1 MKPTNRYKT
10 KLHIPSPRPSML
22 GMHEDLLKIDA
33 IVSEGTSWPLST
45 VEKCIIVSE
54 DHRFF
59 KHIGVDWIG
68 LLRETLRFLQRKRVR
83 GASTIEMQLIRT
95 VSHRYER
102 SIRRK
107 IREIFLSICL
117 QFRYSKLEIL
127 RAYLNIAFFG
137 TNLIGLKKSS
147 REVFNKIPEAL
158 TLNESLE
165 TAAMLIFPKPSVEN
179 QKWRV
184 KISERTRQIDLLYG
198 IHEKKLK

>member
-1 MKPTNRYKT
+1 MKPTNRYRT
-10 KLHIPSPRPSML
+10 KLHLPSLRPSML
-22 GMHEDLLKIDA
+22 GMHEDLLKIDV

-68 LLRETLRFLQRKRVR
+68 FTREFLRLLQGKRVR

-95 VSHRYER
+95 VSRRYER

-107 IREIFLSICL
+107 LREIFLSISL

-127 RAYLNIAFFG
+127 RAYLDIAFFG
-137 TNLIGLKKSS
+137 TNLNGIWKSS
-147 REVFNKIPEAL
+147 
-158 TLNESLE
+158 
-165 TAAMLIFPKPSVEN
+165 
-179 QKWRV
+179 QKV
-184 KISERTRQIDLLYG
+184 I
-198 IHEKKLK
+198 